1 MKRSNIGFE
10 WSYRD
15 LLISLVII
23 YMAFAVM
30 ALQKVIK
37 TPSAINP
44 GNVMVQLFWDPDKDA
59 DVDLWVLPPGES
71 RPISY
76 SAPNGIAFNLLKDDL
91 GTSQEAMGR
100 NYELIVGRGM
110 PAGEY
115 IVNVHLYKSSDAP
128 ISGRIGVTLGGESPR
143 EVISERFV
151 LERSRQEITVIRF
164 VLDKNGRLIESSKH
178 KAFRALRGN
187 L

>member
-30 ALQKVIK
+30 ALQKTVK
-37 TPSAINP
+37 TTSAITP
-44 GNVMVQLFWDPDKDA
+44 GNVMVQLFWDPAKDA
-59 DVDLWVLPPGES
+59 DVDLWVLAPGES
-71 RPISY
+71 KPISY
-76 SAPNGIAFNLLKDDL
+76 SSPNGAAFNLLKDDL
-91 GTSQEAMGR
+91 GLSQEPLGK
-100 NYELIVGRGM
+100 NYELVVGRGT

-115 IVNVHLYKSSDAP
+115 IINVHLYKTVDVP
-128 ISGRIGVTLGGESPR
+128 ITGRIGVTLGTQSPR
-143 EVISERFV
+143 EIISVRFS
-151 LERSRQEITVIRF
+151 LEKLREELTVIRF
-164 VLDKNGRLIESSKH
+164 TLDKNGSLVDGSQN